1 MRHMLSKKAYSP
13 IFIRLARYNCF
24 YFKMKRT
31 ESSRESL
38 KEKAGKKLTEM
49 GANINLLVQAAL
61 RNDV

>member
-1 MRHMLSKKAYSP
+1 MRGMLSKKSLNP
-13 IFIRLARYNCF
+13 ICILLARYNCF

-49 GANINLLVQAAL
+49 GANINLLVQAAW